1 MTQRTFRSA
10 TKEQAKA
17 RIALTGPTG
26 SGKTYTALAI
36 GTRLAGRV
44 ALVDT
49 EHGSASKYADEFTFD
64 TLQLAAFEPAV
75 LVDAL
80 AVAAHEAYEG
90 VIVDSLSHFWSGTGG
105 MLEQVDN
112 AARRAGAGNSF
123 AGWKEVRPMERAM
136 IEALLA
142 YPGHVIVTM
151 RTKTDYVVETDER
164 GRKVPRKVG
173 LKPEQREGI
182 EYEFD
187 IVGDLD
193 YENVLVISKSRA
205 KSLSGLVIRKP
216 GVEFA
221 DSVLAWLNA
230 GKPVPR
236 GVFDYLAAAT
246 APDATYEQ
254 LRALYQEASRRNL
267 LEAAVLGPDN
277 KPTTLKDLIVHR
289 GAEAR
294 DRKQLQDDSGQQS
307 AEDKQR
313 GAKDEVAS

>member
-1 MTQRTFRSA
+1 MTQLAFSPA

-26 SGKTYTALAI
+26 SGKTYTALVI
-36 GTRLAGRV
+36 GTALAKKV
-44 ALVDT
+44 ALIDT
-49 EHGSASKYADEFTFD
+49 EHGSASKYADEYAFD
-64 TLQLAAFEPAV
+64 TLQFASFEPV
-75 LVDAL
+75 SLVDAL
-80 AVAAHEAYEG
+80 AVASHEAYEV

-112 AARRAGAGNSF
+112 AAKRSGAGSSF

-142 YPGHVIVTM
+142 YPGHIIVTM
-151 RTKTDYVVETDER
+151 RTKTEYVVETDDR

-205 KSLSGLVIRKP
+205 KPLSGLVIRKP

-230 GKPVPR
+230 GKPAPSVL
-236 GVFDYLAAAT
+236 DYVAAAT
-246 APDATYEQ
+246 APTATYEE
-254 LRALYQEASRRNL
+254 LRALYQEVSRRNWL
-267 LEAAVLGPDN
+267 DAVVLGPDD
-277 KPTTLKDLIVHR
+277 KSITLKELIVHR
-289 GAEAR
+289 GTEAKKQGHLPDDNER
-294 DRKQLQDDSGQQS
+294 QGPKVNDR
-307 AEDKQR
+307 A
-313 GAKDEVAS
+313 

>member
-1 MTQRTFRSA
+1 MTQPTFRSA

-26 SGKTYTALAI
+26 SGKTYTALVI
-36 GTRLAGRV
+36 GTRLADRV
-44 ALVDT
+44 AVIDT

-64 TLQLAAFEPAV
+64 TLQFTTFEPTA
-75 LVDAL
+75 LTDAL
-80 AVAAHEAYEG
+80 AVAAHGAYEV
-90 VIVDSLSHFWSGTGG
+90 VIVDSLSHFWSGAGG

-123 AGWKEVRPMERAM
+123 GGWKDVRPMERAM

-205 KSLSGLVIRKP
+205 KPLSGLVIRKP

-230 GKPVPR
+230 GKPVPS
-236 GVFDYLAAAT
+236 VFDCLAAAT

-254 LRALYQEASRRNL
+254 LRALYQEAARRNW
-267 LEAAVLGPDN
+267 LEAAVLGPDD
-277 KPTTLKDLIVHR
+277 KPITLRDLIVHR
-289 GAEAR
+289 GNEAR
-294 DRKQLQDDSGQQS
+294 DRRQLQDDSGQQS
-307 AEDKQR
+307 AEDKPR
-313 GAKDEVAS
+313 GAKDKVAS

>member
-1 MTQRTFRSA
+1 MTQLTFRSA

-26 SGKTYTALAI
+26 SGKTYTALVI
-36 GTRLAGRV
+36 GTRLADRV
-44 ALVDT
+44 AVIDT

-64 TLQLAAFEPAV
+64 TLQFTTFEPTA

-80 AVAAHEAYEG
+80 AVAAHRTYEV
-90 VIVDSLSHFWSGTGG
+90 VIVDSLSHFWSGAGG

-123 AGWKEVRPMERAM
+123 AGWKDVRPMERAM

-164 GRKVPRKVG
+164 GRKVPRKIG

-205 KSLSGLVIRKP
+205 KPLSGLVIRKP

-230 GKPVPR
+230 GKPIPS
-236 GVFDYLAAAT
+236 VFDCLAAAT

-254 LRALYQEASRRNL
+254 LRALYQEAARRNW
-267 LEAAVLGPDN
+267 LEAVVLGPDG
-277 KPTTLKDLIVHR
+277 KSITLRDLIVHR
-289 GAEAR
+289 GNEAR
-294 DRKQLQDDSGQQS
+294 DRRQPQDDSGQQS
-307 AEDKQR
+307 AEDKPR
-313 GAKDEVAS
+313 GAKDKVAS

>member
-1 MTQRTFRSA
+1 MTQLTFSAA
-10 TKEQAKA
+10 TKEQSKA

-26 SGKTYTALAI
+26 SGKTYTALVI
-36 GTRLAGRV
+36 GTTFAKRV
-44 ALVDT
+44 ALIDT

-64 TLQLAAFEPAV
+64 TLQLATFEPAS

-80 AVAAHEAYEG
+80 AVAAHDGYEV

-112 AARRAGAGNSF
+112 AAKRTGGGSSF
-123 AGWKEVRPMERAM
+123 AGWKEARPMERAM
-136 IEALLA
+136 LEGLLA
-142 YPGHVIVTM
+142 FPGHVIATM

-193 YENVLVISKSRA
+193 YENALVVSKSRA
-205 KSLSGLVIRKP
+205 KPLSGLVIRKP
-216 GVEFA
+216 GTEFA

-230 GKPVPR
+230 GVPAPS
-236 GVFDYLAAAT
+236 VADYLAAAT
-246 APDATYEQ
+246 APDATYDG
-254 LRALYQEASRRNL
+254 LRALYQEVSKRNWL
-267 LEAAVLGPDN
+267 DAVVLGPDN
-277 KPTTLKDLIVHR
+277 KSVTLKELIVHQGTEAKER
-289 GAEAR
+289 SQQRDEGA
-294 DRKQLQDDSGQQS
+294 QQ
-307 AEDKQR
+307 
-313 GAKDEVAS
+313 GAKGKREGAKAKVAS

>member
-1 MTQRTFRSA
+1 MTQLAFSPA

-26 SGKTYTALAI
+26 SGKTYTALVI
-36 GTRLAGRV
+36 GTALAKKV
-44 ALVDT
+44 ALIDT
-49 EHGSASKYADEFTFD
+49 EHGSASKYADEYAFD
-64 TLQLAAFEPAV
+64 TLQFASFEPV
-75 LVDAL
+75 SLVDAL
-80 AVAAHEAYEG
+80 AVASHEAYEV

-112 AARRAGAGNSF
+112 AAKRSGAGSSF

-142 YPGHVIVTM
+142 YPGHIIVTM
-151 RTKTDYVVETDER
+151 RTKTEYVVETDDR

-205 KSLSGLVIRKP
+205 KPLSGLVIRKP

-230 GKPVPR
+230 GKPAPSVL
-236 GVFDYLAAAT
+236 DYVAAAT
-246 APDATYEQ
+246 APTATYEE
-254 LRALYQEASRRNL
+254 LRALYQEVSRRNWL
-267 LEAAVLGPDN
+267 DAVVLGPDD
-277 KPTTLKDLIVHR
+277 KSITLKELIVHR
-289 GAEAR
+289 GTEAKKQGR
-294 DRKQLQDDSGQQS
+294 LPDDNERQGPKVNDR
-307 AEDKQR
+307 A
-313 GAKDEVAS
+313 

>member
-1 MTQRTFRSA
+1 MTQLTFRTA

-26 SGKTYTALAI
+26 SGKTYTALVI
-36 GTRLAGRV
+36 GTRLADRV
-44 ALVDT
+44 AVIDT

-64 TLQLAAFEPAV
+64 TLQFTTFEPTA

-80 AVAAHEAYEG
+80 AVAAHGGYEV
-90 VIVDSLSHFWSGTGG
+90 VIVDSLSHFWSGAGG

-123 AGWKEVRPMERAM
+123 AGWKDVRPMERAM

-164 GRKVPRKVG
+164 GRKVPRKIG

-205 KSLSGLVIRKP
+205 KPLSGLVIRKP

-221 DSVLAWLNA
+221 DSVLDWLNS
-230 GKPVPR
+230 GKPTPS
-236 GVFDYLAAAT
+236 VFDAVAAAT

-254 LRALYQEASRRNL
+254 LRALYQEAARRNW
-267 LEAAVLGPDN
+267 LEAVVLGPDD
-277 KPTTLKDLIVHR
+277 KSVTLRDLIVHR
-289 GAEAR
+289 GNEAR
-294 DRKQLQDDSGQQS
+294 DRRQLQDDSGQQS
-307 AEDKQR
+307 AEDKPR
-313 GAKDEVAS
+313 AAMDKVAS

>member
-1 MTQRTFRSA
+1 MTQLTFRTA

-26 SGKTYTALAI
+26 SGKTYTALVI
-36 GTRLAGRV
+36 GTRLADRV
-44 ALVDT
+44 AVIDT

-64 TLQLAAFEPAV
+64 TLQFSTFEPTA

-80 AVAAHEAYEG
+80 AVAAHGGYEV
-90 VIVDSLSHFWSGTGG
+90 VIIDSLSHFWSGAGG

-123 AGWKEVRPMERAM
+123 AGWKDVRPMERAM

-164 GRKVPRKVG
+164 GRKVPRKIG

-205 KSLSGLVIRKP
+205 KPLSGLVIRKP
-216 GVEFA
+216 GAEFA

-230 GKPVPR
+230 GKPVPS
-236 GVFDYLAAAT
+236 VFDCVATAT
-246 APDATYEQ
+246 APDVTYEQ
-254 LRALYQEASRRNL
+254 LRALYQEASRHNW
-267 LEAAVLGPDN
+267 LETVVLGSDD
-277 KPTTLKDLIVHR
+277 KPITLRELIVQR
-289 GAEAR
+289 GNEAR
-294 DRKQLQDDSGQQS
+294 GRKQTENDSGQPS
-307 AEDKQR
+307 EEDKPR
-313 GAKDEVAS
+313 DAMDKVAS

>member
-1 MTQRTFRSA
+1 MTQLTFRSA

-26 SGKTYTALAI
+26 SGKTYTALVI
-36 GTRLAGRV
+36 GTRLADRV
-44 ALVDT
+44 ALIDT

-64 TLQLAAFEPAV
+64 TLQFATFEPRA

-80 AVAAHEAYEG
+80 AVAAQGAYEV

-112 AARRAGAGNSF
+112 AAKRAGAGNSF

-151 RTKTDYVVETDER
+151 RSKTDYVVETDER

-193 YENVLVISKSRA
+193 YENVLVVSKSRA

-221 DSVLAWLNA
+221 DSVLAWLND
-230 GKPVPR
+230 GKPAPS
-236 GVFDYLAAAT
+236 VFDYLAAAT
-246 APDATYEQ
+246 ASDATYEQ
-254 LRALYQEASRRNL
+254 LRALYEEASQRNL
-267 LEAAVLGPDN
+267 LEAVVPGPDT
-277 KPTTLKDLIVHR
+277 KPITLKDLIVHR
-289 GAEAR
+289 GTEAKN
-294 DRKQLQDDSGQQS
+294 RKQLQDDSGQQS
-307 AEDKQR
+307 AKDKQR
-313 GAKDEVAS
+313 GAKDKVAS

>member
-1 MTQRTFRSA
+1 MAQLTFRSA

-26 SGKTYTALAI
+26 SGKTYTALVI
-36 GTRLAGRV
+36 GTRLADRV
-44 ALVDT
+44 AVIDT
-49 EHGSASKYADEFTFD
+49 EHGSASKYADEFAFD
-64 TLQLAAFEPAV
+64 TLQFATFEPTA

-80 AVAAHEAYEG
+80 AVAAHGGYEV
-90 VIVDSLSHFWSGTGG
+90 VIVDSLSHFWSGAGG
-105 MLEQVDN
+105 MLVPVDN
-112 AARRAGAGNSF
+112 AAGRAGAGNSF
-123 AGWKEVRPMERAM
+123 AGWKDVRPMERAM

-142 YPGHVIVTM
+142 YPGHVVVTM

-205 KSLSGLVIRKP
+205 KPLSGLVIRKP

-230 GKPVPR
+230 GKPVPS
-236 GVFDYLAAAT
+236 VFDCLAAAT

-254 LRALYQEASRRNL
+254 LRVLYQEASRRNW
-267 LEAAVLGPDN
+267 LETAVLGPDD
-277 KPTTLKDLIVHR
+277 KSITLKDLIVHR
-289 GAEAR
+289 GNEVK
-294 DRKQLQDDSGQQS
+294 DRRRLQDDSGQQGT
-307 AEDKQR
+307 EDKPR
-313 GAKDEVAS
+313 GAKDKVAS